1 MTDSEAELRKEIIA
15 MIWYNPADYDDLLP
29 KAKEQVDRWMSF
41 IAQRDKTVEQAARL
55 DERKLVWDE
64 LVYLEG
70 IYEHSESIVNMHL
83 YSAVIRDAC
92 WDTEA
97 RIKLLKQAASA

>member
-1 MTDSEAELRKEIIA
+1 MTDSEAELDKFINTLKIHNKDLDVCFNDAVAVQHLKLLIA
-15 MIWYNPADYDDLLP
+15 TH
-29 KAKEQVDRWMSF
+29 
-41 IAQRDKTVEQAARL
+41 DKTVEQAARL